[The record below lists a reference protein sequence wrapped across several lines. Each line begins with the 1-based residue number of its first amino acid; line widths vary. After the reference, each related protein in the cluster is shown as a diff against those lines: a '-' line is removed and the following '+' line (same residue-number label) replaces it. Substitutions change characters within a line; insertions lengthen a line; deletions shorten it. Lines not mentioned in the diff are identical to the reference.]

1 MSKFFCGLFLG
12 FLTKGIAQTFE
23 KVFLDKIT
31 TKIVDNTDLES
42 IDDNLKKKVGI
53 YAKYSKASQKTE
65 N

>member
-12 FLTKGIAQTFE
+12 FLAKGIAQKFE
-23 KVFLDKIT
+23 KVFLDKIA
-31 TKIVDNTDLES
+31 TKIADNTDLES